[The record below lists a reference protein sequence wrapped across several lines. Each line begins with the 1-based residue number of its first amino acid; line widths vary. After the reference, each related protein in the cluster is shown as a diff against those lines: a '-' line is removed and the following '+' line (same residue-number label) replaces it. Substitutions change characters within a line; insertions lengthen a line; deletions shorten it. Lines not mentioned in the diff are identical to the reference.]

1 MRERLRL
8 KLRLRLRLWLA
19 LRLGSLWESVVRWGC
34 GAAADA
40 CAARGLAA

>member
-1 MRERLRL
+1 MGVKVRE
-8 KLRLRLRLWLA
+8 RLRLRLWLA
-19 LRLGSLWESVVRWGC
+19 LRLGSLWASMVRWGC